1 MEHDSF
7 SFDKLNSDYISL
19 LKNLRLVLERLG
31 EKSITYLLPS
41 LDENDKDLNKV
52 NHLPEKAVEL
62 LSLSFQLLNMSEEN
76 VAAQYRRSIE
86 NSKDSKS
93 LPGLWPF
100 SIEKMKNYGL
110 SESEILETIK
120 SIHIEPVLTAH
131 PTEAKRAT
139 ILEQHRELYLLIVQL
154 ENQMWTPYERKEIN
168 KKIESVIERLWR
180 TGEIYLRKP
189 DVISEIR
196 NIEHYLKNV
205 FPIVLP
211 LLDTRLK
218 QAWEESGFSKT
229 VFQDAADFPKVSF
242 GDWVGGDR
250 DGHPFVTPE
259 ITSYVLQRFRNLSME
274 MYNDKLIELSKNLSL
289 SDYLQNPP
297 KSLLDA
303 IKKYSNLLG
312 ELGKE
317 CIERNPDEP
326 WRQFCNLIRYRL
338 PSEENKKSIPV
349 SYLYKNKSEFSQD
362 ISILKNSLDSVKAT
376 RLVETEIF
384 PLERWLITFGFHMA
398 HLDIRQNSSYHEKAI
413 DQILKSAGIANPDYS
428 LMSEEERLAFLDKE
442 LSSPR
447 PFLLPSISA
456 GLEADNLLATYR
468 TIQAHIH
475 ANGYAGIGS
484 FIISM
489 TRSVSDLL
497 LVFLFF
503 RESGILV
510 NTEFGLVS
518 PIPIVPLFETI
529 DDLENSSAILDS
541 FLSKKIVLNSLK
553 YKKQID
559 KSTNSIQQIMLGYSD
574 SNKDGGI
581 LASQWNLYRTQNRL
595 TKIAQKHGIQL
606 NFFHGRGG
614 SISRGGGKTHR
625 FLDALPHESL
635 TGNIRMTVQ
644 GETIAQK
651 YANKINAVYNMELF
665 LATATKVTA
674 RHKFRSKKNH
684 PSESIVSKLAKRSGE
699 VYAELLNSEGFIEF
713 YSQATPIDAIENS
726 RIGSR
731 PTRRTGSRTIADLR
745 AIPWVFSW
753 NQSRFYLPNWFGSGK
768 ALQELKEH
776 SPKEFSIIQSEVEE
790 WHFLKYAILN
800 VETGIHS
807 AKLSQMTAYSQLVD
821 DVTIRDKFLK
831 LISEEFNRTRD
842 ILNELFNHIPVEKRR
857 PKMIQTIA
865 MRERSLE
872 ILHAHQISL
881 LKKWRDSVKNGAED
895 SEKESLLQPLLLTVN
910 AIASGLRTTG

>member
-1 MEHDSF
+1 MDHDTF
-7 SFDKLNSDYISL
+7 SFEKLNSDYTSL
-19 LKNLRLVLERLG
+19 TRNLRIVLERLG
-31 EKSITYLLPS
+31 EKSITHLLPTLS
-41 LDENDKDLNKV
+41 ENEITSKLSSP
-52 NHLPEKAVEL
+52 LPDKAVEL
-62 LSLSFQLLNMSEEN
+62 LSLSFQLLNMTEEN

-86 NSKDSKS
+86 NKGEYHS
-93 LPGLWPF
+93 LHGLWRYN
-100 SIEKMKNYGL
+100 IEKMKNYGL
-110 SESEILETIK
+110 SEQEILDTIK

-168 KKIESVIERLWR
+168 KNIESVIERLWR
-180 TGEIYLRKP
+180 TGEIYLKKP
-189 DVISEIR
+189 DVQSEIR

-205 FPIVLP
+205 FPYVIPV
-211 LLDTRLK
+211 LDTRLK
-218 QAWEESGFSKT
+218 QAWEEAGFSPNS
-229 VFQDAADFPKVSF
+229 FQNASDFPKISF

-259 ITSYVLQRFRNLSME
+259 LTSYVLERFRNLSIDL
-274 MYNDKLIELSKNLSL
+274 YNEKCVDLSKNLSL
-289 SDYLQNPP
+289 SDYLQNAP

-303 IKKYSNLLG
+303 IKKYSTSLG
-312 ELGKE
+312 ELGRE
-317 CIERNPDEP
+317 CILRNADEP

-338 PSEENKKSIPV
+338 PSEDNKKIV
-349 SYLYKNKSEFSQD
+349 AKEFLYKNKSEFIQD
-362 ISILKNSLDSVKAT
+362 ISILRSSLESVKAS

-384 PLERWLITFGFHMA
+384 PLERWLMAFGFHMA
-398 HLDIRQNSSYHEKAI
+398 KLDIRQNSSYHEKAI
-413 DQILKSAGIANPDYS
+413 DQILSSAGIKNSNYS
-428 LMSEEERLAFLDKE
+428 LWSESDRLAFLEEE

-456 GLEADNLLATYR
+456 GQEADNLLATYR
-468 TIQAHIH
+468 TIQAHIQ
-475 ANGYAGIGS
+475 AYGVEGIGS

-489 TRSVSDLL
+489 TRSLSDLL

-510 NTEFGLVS
+510 KTEQGLVS

-529 DDLENSSAILDS
+529 DDLENSTAILDS
-541 FLSKKIVLNSLK
+541 YLSKEIVKNSLL
-553 YKKQID
+553 YRKQMD
-559 KSTNSIQQIMLGYSD
+559 KSSEAIQQIMLGYSD

-581 LASQWNLYRTQNRL
+581 LASQWNLYLTQNRL
-595 TKIAQKHGIQL
+595 TKIAQKHEIQI

-651 YANKINAVYNMELF
+651 FANKINAVYNMELF

-674 RHKFRSKKNH
+674 RHKFRPKKNH
-684 PSESIVSKLAKRSGE
+684 PSETIVAKLAKRSGE
-699 VYAELLNSEGFIEF
+699 VYSELLNAKGFIEF
-713 YSQATPIDAIENS
+713 FSQATPIDAIENS

-731 PTRRTGSRTIADLR
+731 PTRRTGSRTISDLR

-753 NQSRFYLPNWFGSGK
+753 NQSRFYLPNWYGSGK
-768 ALQELKEH
+768 ALQELKEE
-776 SPKEFSIIQSEVEE
+776 SPEEFSILQNEVEE

-807 AKLSQMTAYSQLVD
+807 AKHSQMVAYSQLVE
-821 DVTIRDKFLK
+821 DKFIRETFLAS
-831 LISEEFNRTRD
+831 ISEEFKRTQA
-842 ILNELFNHIPVEKRR
+842 ILNELFHNVPVEQRR

-865 MRERSLE
+865 MREKSLE

-881 LKKWRDSVKNGAED
+881 LKKWRDLIKNGAD
-895 SEKESLLQPLLLTVN
+895 DNEKENLLQPLLLTVN

>member
-86 NSKDSKS
+86 NSEDSKS

-211 LLDTRLK
+211 ILDTRLK

-229 VFQDAADFPKVSF
+229 VFQDASDFPKVSF

-468 TIQAHIH
+468 TIQTHIQ

-553 YKKQID
+553 YKKKID

-753 NQSRFYLPNWFGSGK
+753 NQSRFYLPNWYGSGK

-807 AKLSQMTAYSQLVD
+807 AKLSQMTAYSQLVE

>member
-86 NSKDSKS
+86 NSEDSKS

-211 LLDTRLK
+211 ILDTRLK

-229 VFQDAADFPKVSF
+229 VFQDASDFPKVSF

-753 NQSRFYLPNWFGSGK
+753 NQSRFYLPNWYGSGK

-807 AKLSQMTAYSQLVD
+807 AKLSQMTAYSQLVE

-842 ILNELFNHIPVEKRR
+842 ILNELFNHLPVEKRR

>member
-1 MEHDSF
+1 MDHDSF

-76 VAAQYRRSIE
+76 VAAQYRRSVE
-86 NSKDSKS
+86 NSEDSKS

-100 SIEKMKNYGL
+100 SLEKMKNYGL

-211 LLDTRLK
+211 ILDTRLK
-218 QAWEESGFSKT
+218 QAWEESGFSKA
-229 VFQDAADFPKVSF
+229 VFQDASDFPKVSF

-338 PSEENKKSIPV
+338 PSEENKKSIPL

-376 RLVETEIF
+376 ILVETEIF

-468 TIQAHIH
+468 TIQAHIQ

-541 FLSKKIVLNSLK
+541 FLSKKIVLNSLR

-684 PSESIVSKLAKRSGE
+684 PSESIVSNLAKRSGE

-731 PTRRTGSRTIADLR
+731 PARRTGSRTIADLR

-753 NQSRFYLPNWFGSGK
+753 NQSRFYLPNWYGSGK

-807 AKLSQMTAYSQLVD
+807 AKLSQMTAYSQLVE

-881 LKKWRDSVKNGAED
+881 LKKWRDYVKNGAED